1 MIFNRLHQVIETEK
15 NSRAY
20 AEHYY
25 EIENGLEKLYTL
37 DTMILEK
44 ILAKGGKLF
53 DATMGRARHLI
64 HFAKKGFDVTGND
77 YNPYMVN
84 VVRKE
89 LKNKKLKA
97 TLLNL
102 DITNLKKI
110 KNNTFDYTISMH
122 ASIGCIP
129 RKENRQKALNELAR
143 VTKPSGLLVIHVY
156 NMLGDLCSLKS
167 ISWAL
172 KDYILLP
179 LLSKDLEIGDTLYPH
194 GLIKETFNHIY
205 TPFEL
210 KKSFKKANLSIL
222 KEIYLTADYNIYK
235 NKHLETI
242 KSDSFI
248 LVGKKSK
255 Q

>member
-1 MIFNRLHQVIETEK
+1 MIFNRVHQAIETEK

-25 EIENGLEKLYTL
+25 EVENNLEELYTL
-37 DTMILEK
+37 DTMILDK
-44 ILAKGGKLF
+44 TLTKKGKLF

-64 HFAKKGFDVTGND
+64 HFAKKGFNVTGND
-77 YNPYMVN
+77 YNPHMVN
-84 VVRKE
+84 FVRKE

-97 TLLNL
+97 TLRNL
-102 DITNLKKI
+102 DITRLKGI

-129 RKENRQKALNELAR
+129 GKENRQKALNELAR
-143 VTKPSGLLVIHVY
+143 VTKPSGLVVVHVH

-172 KDYILLP
+172 KDYILIP
-179 LLSKDLEIGDTLYPH
+179 LLSKDLEIGDTLYSH
-194 GLIKETFNHIY
+194 GPIKSTFNHIY

-210 KKSFKKANLSIL
+210 KESFKKANLSVL
-222 KEIYLTADYNIYK
+222 EEIYITADYNIYK
-235 NKHLETI
+235 KALFKTLR
-242 KSDSFI
+242 SDSFI
-248 LVGKKSK
+248 LIGRKD
-255 Q
+255 